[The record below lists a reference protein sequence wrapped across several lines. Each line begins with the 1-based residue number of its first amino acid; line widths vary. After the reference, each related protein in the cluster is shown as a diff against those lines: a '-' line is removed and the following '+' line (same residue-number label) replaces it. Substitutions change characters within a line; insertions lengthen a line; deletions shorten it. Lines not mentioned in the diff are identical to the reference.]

1 MSVSELNLFMPKTAE
16 ASFSVPYLNFHHIHK
31 DLTLHSYHTSI
42 VVSSSILR
50 DMKTYREKRSFR
62 YAFYVLNFENN
73 TNWQMIVISVRVAAF
88 VLLEHNSFSCFLVLL
103 GQILKVMN
111 FFLPHLVSK
120 IWHRKKRRFLCVF
133 WISCVHRTA
142 SAKLLFADCH
152 HVCFEIALRKEAKES
167 AYFAEQC
174 LKSRHISSN
183 RFFLFG
189 NIGFWLLLRRR
200 LLHIGTT
207 RQIV

>member
-1 MSVSELNLFMPKTAE
+1 MPKTVE
-16 ASFSVPYLNFHHIHK
+16 ASFSVPYHIHK

-42 VVSSSILR
+42 AVSSSILR

-103 GQILKVMN
+103 GQHLKVMN

-152 HVCFEIALRKEAKES
+152 HVCFGIALRRQRKV
-167 AYFAEQC
+167 
-174 LKSRHISSN
+174 HILQN
-183 RFFLFG
+183 NALRAGTYPLTGFFLEILDFG
-189 NIGFWLLLRRR
+189 CCSEEGYFISVPQDKLCDL
-200 LLHIGTT
+200 
-207 RQIV
+207 